1 MRCAP
6 RPDATPNLKSDSM
19 TTRKMYDEGIYRVVE
34 NPDDKTAGIEL
45 TGGNWDGLGYQYG
58 QVQMEDGTPHLNFQR
73 TIRRVPHGTE
83 PSEEGIEEL
92 LNNEELN
99 TLMGDIL
106 VELIEHQAEKEKNE
120 QRDSKGTD

>member
-1 MRCAP
+1 
-6 RPDATPNLKSDSM
+6 M
-19 TTRKMYDEGIYRVVE
+19 TTRKMFDEGIYRVVE
-34 NPDDKTAGIEL
+34 NENENTAGIEL
-45 TGGNWDGLGYQYG
+45 TSGQWDGLVYQYG
-58 QVQMEDGTPHLNFQR
+58 QVQMEDNNPHLNFQR

-106 VELIEHQAEKEKNE
+106 VELIEHQAEREKNE
-120 QRDSKGTD
+120 QRDIERTDKKT